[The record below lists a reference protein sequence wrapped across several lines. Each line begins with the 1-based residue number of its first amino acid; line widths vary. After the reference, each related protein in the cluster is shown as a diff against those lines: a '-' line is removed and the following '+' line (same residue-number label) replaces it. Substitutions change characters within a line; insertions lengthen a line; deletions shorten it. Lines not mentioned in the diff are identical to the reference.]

1 MKNLKSLLL
10 VFVVLFL
17 VQTVVSQ
24 RKLTGKVVEVI
35 DGRTAVVEIGTDRKL
50 TVVLQYVEVPE
61 PEQPLYAVVKDHFGK
76 LVLGKSAVVMA
87 RGVGDAKSAAQVF
100 VNGVDVSQ
108 QMIRDGAAWFAL
120 PEKTEK
126 SGAETELYISNEA
139 QAKAEKRGVWS
150 IEGMKPAWQFRADK
164 QARLKAEEEAKLE
177 EIKIRSR
184 ETKGTTRK
192 LPPPPAVFSNF
203 EMWKSGRTA
212 GMWDEMQMY
221 MADQQFDEN
230 GLFKYKAPNI
240 NIAFVITKDAP
251 INISNGNSRPKVI
264 CGVAYVTG
272 KGKDAKEEK
281 EFFGMGCRAES
292 DKQSFKNSNGLT
304 FTTDGKKSSFGKAIH
319 LGQQSDKRFNEMMV
333 FFLDRNAVT
342 KIAAAENVQIKIGDY
357 SGAMPA
363 NFHTMIK
370 HLVFASAQDITTES
384 GKTKN

>member
-10 VFVVLFL
+10 VFVVLVS
-17 VQTVVSQ
+17 VQTAFSQ
-24 RKLTGKVVEVI
+24 RKLTGKVVEVL

-61 PEQPLYAVVKDHFGK
+61 PEQPLYAVVKEHFSK
-76 LVLGKSAVVMA
+76 LLLGKNAVVVA
-87 RGVGDAKSAAQVF
+87 RGIGEAKSAAQIF
-100 VNGVDVSQ
+100 VDGVDVSQ

-126 SGAETELYISNEA
+126 SGAEIELYLSNEA

-150 IEGMKPAWQFRADK
+150 IENMKPAWQFRADK
-164 QARLKAEEEAKLE
+164 EARLKAEETARIE
-177 EIKIRSR
+177 EI
-184 ETKGTTRK
+184 TRQNKEKYMRTGGKK

-203 EMWKSGRTA
+203 EMWQSGRTA

-240 NIAFVITKDAP
+240 NIAFIITKDAP

-304 FTTDGKKSSFGKAIH
+304 FTTDGKKLSFGKAIH
-319 LGQQSDKRFNEMMV
+319 LGQQTDKRFNEMMV
-333 FFLDRNAVT
+333 FFLDRNAFT
-342 KIAAAENVQIKIGDY
+342 KIAAANNVQIKIGDY
-357 SGAMPA
+357 SGTMSA

-370 HLVFASAQDITTES
+370 HLVLASANEIEPQTA
-384 GKTKN
+384 KK